1 MCCVVTI
8 LTGKVYMYQSSE
20 GFVELRQKQNS
31 PISLISRPFLFNVS
45 DLVLLTGILPI
56 GNRNYSFPDGLAKK

>member
-1 MCCVVTI
+1 MCCAVTM

-31 PISLISRPFLFNVS
+31 PISSISRPFLFNVS
-45 DLVLLTGILPI
+45 NLVLLTGNLPI
-56 GNRNYSFPDGLAKK
+56 ANRNYSFPNGFAKK

>member
-1 MCCVVTI
+1 MCCAVTM

-31 PISLISRPFLFNVS
+31 PISSISRPFLFDVS
-45 DLVLLTGILPI
+45 NLVLLTGNLTIA
-56 GNRNYSFPDGLAKK
+56 NRNYSFPDGLAKK